1 MQISRSFLVACGVA
15 YCLALLP
22 LCAADADADL
32 KLREAVEKK
41 INELQGQPPAP
52 AAQLKQAAEP
62 AQIPAPVVAPAPVLA
77 APQPVDSEA
86 IAKAREA
93 LRQKLNE
100 LETQPAQVA
109 PPPVV
114 VAPPA
119 TRKLA
124 PAAMPAPA
132 ARPTPPAQ
140 WTPTPPAQPVA
151 QPVQPAAPAQPLP
164 PIAQPAP
171 VPTPAPA
178 IQTTARPILVAPPPV
193 DSEAIAKAREALR
206 QKMNELEI
214 QPTIATPGQPAP
226 VVAPS
231 TPAPASVVQPLPVA
245 TQRAPALAPA
255 AQSATPTL
263 VAPAPAS
270 EESIAK
276 ARVALDREL
285 KQLDALP
292 PVAAGGANAPPAL
305 VPAKPTKKSQILLS
319 FPPLLSPPSAVPAA
333 KEQRLQEL
341 LRKYRADQVTPEEYH
356 QQRAKILAEP

>member
-1 MQISRSFLVACGVA
+1 MQISRSFMVACGVA

-32 KLREAVEKK
+32 KLREALEKR

-52 AAQLKQAAEP
+52 AAQLKQATEP
-62 AQIPAPVVAPAPVLA
+62 AQIPAPVAAPAARQAPAAVLA
-77 APQPVDSEA
+77 VPPPVDSEA

-93 LRQKLNE
+93 LRQKLSE

-109 PPPVV
+109 PAPVV
-114 VAPPA
+114 VVPSA
-119 TRKLA
+119 TRK
-124 PAAMPAPA
+124 PAAAVMPAPA

-140 WTPTPPAQPVA
+140 WTPTPPAQPV
-151 QPVQPAAPAQPLP
+151 QPAAAAQPLP

-178 IQTTARPILVAPPPV
+178 VQTTARPVLVAPPPV

-206 QKMNELEI
+206 QKMNELEM

-226 VVAPS
+226 AVAPS
-231 TPAPASVVQPLPVA
+231 TPAAASVVQPQPS
-245 TQRAPALAPA
+245 A
-255 AQSATPTL
+255 AQP
-263 VAPAPAS
+263 APAPANA
-270 EESIAK
+270 ENIAK
-276 ARVALDREL
+276 ARAAVEQEM
-285 KQLDALP
+285 KQLKALP
-292 PVAAGGANAPPAL
+292 PVAAGGAAAPTEL
-305 VPAKPTKKSQILLS
+305 VPGKTTKQKQILLS
-319 FPPLLSPPSAVPAA
+319 FPPLQSPPSAVPAA

-341 LRKYRADQVTPEEYH
+341 LRKYRADQITPEEYH

>member
-15 YCLALLP
+15 YFLALLP

-32 KLREAVEKK
+32 KLREALEKR

-52 AAQLKQAAEP
+52 AAQLKQATEP
-62 AQIPAPVVAPAPVLA
+62 AQIPAPVAAPAARQAPAAVLA
-77 APQPVDSEA
+77 VPPPVDSEA

-93 LRQKLNE
+93 LRQKLSE

-109 PPPVV
+109 PAPVV
-114 VAPPA
+114 VVPSA
-119 TRKLA
+119 TRK
-124 PAAMPAPA
+124 PAAAVMPAPA

-151 QPVQPAAPAQPLP
+151 QPVQPAAAAQPLP

-178 IQTTARPILVAPPPV
+178 VQTTARPVLVAPPPV

-206 QKMNELEI
+206 QKMNELEM

-226 VVAPS
+226 AVAPS
-231 TPAPASVVQPLPVA
+231 TPAAASVVQPQPS
-245 TQRAPALAPA
+245 A
-255 AQSATPTL
+255 AQP
-263 VAPAPAS
+263 APAPANA
-270 EESIAK
+270 ENIAK
-276 ARVALDREL
+276 ARAAVEQEM
-285 KQLDALP
+285 KQLKALP
-292 PVAAGGANAPPAL
+292 PVAAGGAAAPTEL
-305 VPAKPTKKSQILLS
+305 VPGKTTKQKQILLS
-319 FPPLLSPPSAVPAA
+319 FPPLQSPPSAVPAA

-341 LRKYRADQVTPEEYH
+341 LRKYRADQITPEEYH

>member
-1 MQISRSFLVACGVA
+1 MQISRSFLVACGAA

-32 KLREAVEKK
+32 KLREALEKK

-52 AAQLKQAAEP
+52 APQSKEASAP
-62 AQIPAPVVAPAPVLA
+62 AQTPAPVAVPAARQAPAPVLA
-77 APQPVDSEA
+77 APPPVDSEA

-109 PPPVV
+109 PQPVV
-114 VAPPA
+114 VAPPV
-119 TRKLA
+119 TRKPA
-124 PAAMPAPA
+124 PVAMPAPA

-140 WTPTPPAQPVA
+140 WIPTPPAQPVA

-171 VPTPAPA
+171 VRAPA
-178 IQTTARPILVAPPPV
+178 AAVQTTTRPVLVAPPPV

-206 QKMNELEI
+206 QKMNELEM
-214 QPTIATPGQPAP
+214 QPAAANP
-226 VVAPS
+226 VQ
-231 TPAPASVVQPLPVA
+231 PASVVAPQ
-245 TQRAPALAPA
+245 APALAPGVQPQPVA
-255 AQSATPTL
+255 AQ
-263 VAPAPAS
+263 PAPA
-270 EESIAK
+270 K
-276 ARVALDREL
+276 RN
-285 KQLDALP
+285 QLLP
-292 PVAAGGANAPPAL
+292 
-305 VPAKPTKKSQILLS
+305 S
-319 FPPLLSPPSAVPAA
+319 FPPLQGPPSAVAPD

-341 LRKYRADQVTPEEYH
+341 LRKYRADQITPEEYH

>member
-32 KLREAVEKK
+32 KLREALEKR

-52 AAQLKQAAEP
+52 AAQLKQATEP
-62 AQIPAPVVAPAPVLA
+62 AQIPAPVAAPAARQAPAAVLA
-77 APQPVDSEA
+77 VPPPVDSEA

-93 LRQKLNE
+93 LRQKLSE

-109 PPPVV
+109 PAPVV
-114 VAPPA
+114 VVPSA
-119 TRKLA
+119 TRK
-124 PAAMPAPA
+124 PAAAVMPAPA

-140 WTPTPPAQPVA
+140 WTPTPPAQPV
-151 QPVQPAAPAQPLP
+151 QPAAAAQPLP

-178 IQTTARPILVAPPPV
+178 VQTTARPVLVAPPPV

-206 QKMNELEI
+206 QKMNELEM

-226 VVAPS
+226 AVAPS
-231 TPAPASVVQPLPVA
+231 TPAAASVVQPQPS
-245 TQRAPALAPA
+245 A
-255 AQSATPTL
+255 AQP
-263 VAPAPAS
+263 APAPANA
-270 EESIAK
+270 ENIAK
-276 ARVALDREL
+276 ARAAVEQEM
-285 KQLDALP
+285 KQLKALP
-292 PVAAGGANAPPAL
+292 PVAAGGAAAPTEL
-305 VPAKPTKKSQILLS
+305 VPGKTTKQKQILLS
-319 FPPLLSPPSAVPAA
+319 FPPLQSPPSAVPAA

-341 LRKYRADQVTPEEYH
+341 LRKYRADQITPEEYH